1 MGRMF
6 DSGRGMEGSG
16 HIMSEQDDIDS
27 DFPPH
32 DEDTLISVDEND
44 EPDEIYY
51 SSQSGRPG
59 QEQIFHIG
67 DDSDDGESIEEYYS
81 GSDRDEDAGYNEDNY
96 GHKYHPAHEGDE
108 SDSSPTSVTAPV
120 RESGSS
126 RELEV
131 QKKEKKSKSFLKKI
145 FGGSKKNLTG
155 GMFKKKRMSEL
166 SDGDIERSESVD
178 EQGTSGKSSIPFPD
192 ESNKSYDISVVSEQS
207 KANKQNED
215 DESESSYNIEVIDS
229 PGPVKGG
236 IIKGHSTKHKQE
248 VRRTSF
254 EKQCPGVA
262 EETEEDDD
270 MIEDEYKYKTYQI
283 RLPEY
288 PEDTNA
294 KRDPELTPDTPEFKK
309 KKNKKKEKKSHASAL
324 ASRSPGTSSRV
335 DYTGQIASISH
346 ASSNNKL
353 QNEIHRLKTL
363 VELMMTRME
372 LYERQSECLV
382 EASVEHDR
390 QWKLASIE
398 NFKAASQKPDKQSA
412 MDEQLSNI
420 KALLIER
427 SIQDKWIRKLEDIQR
442 GYEQRLAETQTQL
455 KTVRKE
461 HIKTNKAIIS
471 LKKGG
476 GEILTESTR
485 TDQTPED
492 MIEDNTKNVAE
503 METPVARNVPLQR
516 WTSDRDTSNK
526 SQSQLN
532 GSTNPTDA
540 SKHSM
545 QSLEPE
551 GRIVK
556 TSLLEEMIVSWHT
569 DATEIDARDMSPLSV
584 RGDKKKKKKK
594 DKKLKKKK
602 SKSSKSVKSLDV
614 SKSAKSFALE

>member
-1 MGRMF
+1 MGRIF

-16 HIMSEQDDIDS
+16 HVMSEQDDIDS

-59 QEQIFHIG
+59 QEKIFNIG
-67 DDSDDGESIEEYYS
+67 DESDGESIEEYYS
-81 GSDRDEDAGYNEDNY
+81 GSDRDEEAGYNEDY

-126 RELEV
+126 KELEV
-131 QKKEKKSKSFLKKI
+131 HKKEKKSKSFLKKI

-155 GMFKKKRMSEL
+155 GMFKKKRISEL
-166 SDGDIERSESVD
+166 SDGDIERSESAD

-192 ESNKSYDISVVSEQS
+192 ESNKSYDISVVSELS
-207 KANKQNED
+207 MANKDNKD
-215 DESESSYNIEVIDS
+215 DGSESQGSYNIEVIDS
-229 PGPVKGG
+229 PGAVKVGN
-236 IIKGHSTKHKQE
+236 IWGHSTKHKQE

-262 EETEEDDD
+262 EGTEEDEG
-270 MIEDEYKYKTYQI
+270 MIEDAYEYKTYQI

-294 KRDPELTPDTPEFKK
+294 KRAPELTPDTPEFKK
-309 KKNKKKEKKSHASAL
+309 KKNKKKEKKVHASAL
-324 ASRSPGTSSRV
+324 ASRSPGASSRV
-335 DYTGQIASISH
+335 DYTGQIASTSH
-346 ASSNNKL
+346 NPSIKL

-461 HIKTNKAIIS
+461 HIKTNKAIVN
-471 LKKGG
+471 LKRSG
-476 GEILTESTR
+476 GEILTESSR

-492 MIEDNTKNVAE
+492 MIEDSTKDVTE

-516 WTSDRDTSNK
+516 WTSNRDTSNK
-526 SQSQLN
+526 SQSELHS
-532 GSTNPTDA
+532 STNPIDA

-545 QSLEPE
+545 QSLEPD

-556 TSLLEEMIVSWHT
+556 TTLLEEMIVSWHT
-569 DATEIDARDMSPLSV
+569 DVTDIDARDMSPLSV

-594 DKKLKKKK
+594 DKKKKK

-614 SKSAKSFALE
+614 NSKSVKSFALE

>member
-1 MGRMF
+1 
-6 DSGRGMEGSG
+6 
-16 HIMSEQDDIDS
+16 
-27 DFPPH
+27 
-32 DEDTLISVDEND
+32 
-44 EPDEIYY
+44 
-51 SSQSGRPG
+51 
-59 QEQIFHIG
+59 
-67 DDSDDGESIEEYYS
+67 
-81 GSDRDEDAGYNEDNY
+81 
-96 GHKYHPAHEGDE
+96 
-108 SDSSPTSVTAPV
+108 
-120 RESGSS
+120 
-126 RELEV
+126 
-131 QKKEKKSKSFLKKI
+131 
-145 FGGSKKNLTG
+145 
-155 GMFKKKRMSEL
+155 
-166 SDGDIERSESVD
+166 
-178 EQGTSGKSSIPFPD
+178 
-192 ESNKSYDISVVSEQS
+192 
-207 KANKQNED
+207 
-215 DESESSYNIEVIDS
+215 
-229 PGPVKGG
+229 
-236 IIKGHSTKHKQE
+236 
-248 VRRTSF
+248 
-254 EKQCPGVA
+254 
-262 EETEEDDD
+262 
-270 MIEDEYKYKTYQI
+270 
-283 RLPEY
+283 
-288 PEDTNA
+288 
-294 KRDPELTPDTPEFKK
+294 
-309 KKNKKKEKKSHASAL
+309 
-324 ASRSPGTSSRV
+324 
-335 DYTGQIASISH
+335 
-346 ASSNNKL
+346 
-353 QNEIHRLKTL
+353 
-363 VELMMTRME
+363 MMTRME

-492 MIEDNTKNVAE
+492 MIEDSTKNVAE

-526 SQSQLN
+526 SQSQLH